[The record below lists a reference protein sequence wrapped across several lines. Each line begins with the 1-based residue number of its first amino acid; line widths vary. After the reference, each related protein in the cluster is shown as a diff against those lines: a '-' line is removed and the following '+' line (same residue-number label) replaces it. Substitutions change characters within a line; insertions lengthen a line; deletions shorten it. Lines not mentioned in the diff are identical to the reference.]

1 MLAIRWV
8 STYFLYLRSP
18 VVKPLPP
25 SLPRFA
31 ALLAAIAL
39 TCTVAGCS
47 TSAEITTPTAA
58 GPESPAVEHSASE
71 EPESSTTDAAAL
83 PETAVKPPSAEDP
96 GASDTPAYHDLPA
109 YDGSPYVYVND
120 GEPAFTDD
128 ERAAAAG
135 TELYG
140 ELDALGRCT
149 ATFAVVGTETM
160 PTEERGSIGEVR
172 PTGWK
177 MGKYDF
183 VDGKYLYNRC
193 HLLGFQLTG
202 ENANVSNLIT
212 GTRYMNVE
220 GMLPFENAV
229 ADYVHATGNHVLMRA
244 TPVFDGD
251 DLVARGVHMMAE
263 SVEDGGDGVAFN
275 VFVYNVQPGVVID
288 YRTGE
293 NMAAEDAT
301 PLPDV
306 SGDGGD
312 ASSDGD
318 GTGTKGSAD
327 GGTALSDSGAATEKG
342 TTGYVLNTNS
352 KKFHVP
358 SCSSVDQMSAKN
370 RQDVTDTRENIIG
383 RGFDPCK
390 RCNP

>member
-1 MLAIRWV
+1 M
-8 STYFLYLRSP
+8 
-18 VVKPLPP
+18 KPLPP

-39 TCTVAGCS
+39 PCTVAGCS

-71 EPESSTTDAAAL
+71 KPESSTTDAAAL

-212 GTRYMNVE
+212 GTRYMNIE

-342 TTGYVLNTNS
+342 TTEYVLNTNS

>member
-1 MLAIRWV
+1 M
-8 STYFLYLRSP
+8 
-18 VVKPLPP
+18 KPLPP

-71 EPESSTTDAAAL
+71 EPESSATDAAAL
-83 PETAVKPPSAEDP
+83 PDTAAKSPSAENPD
-96 GASDTPAYHDLPA
+96 ASNTPAYHDLPA

-183 VDGKYLYNRC
+183 VDGRYLYNRC

-229 ADYVHATGNHVLMRA
+229 ADYVHATSNHVLMRA

-293 NMAAEDAT
+293 SMAAKDAT

-342 TTGYVLNTNS
+342 TTEYVLNTNS

>member
-1 MLAIRWV
+1 M
-8 STYFLYLRSP
+8 
-18 VVKPLPP
+18 KPLPP

-71 EPESSTTDAAAL
+71 EPESSATDAAAL

-149 ATFAVVGTETM
+149 ATFAVVGAETM

-293 NMAAEDAT
+293 NIAAEDAT

-306 SGDGGD
+306 SGGG
-312 ASSDGD
+312 A
-318 GTGTKGSAD
+318 TKGSAD

-342 TTGYVLNTNS
+342 TTEYVLNTNS

>member
-1 MLAIRWV
+1 MK
-8 STYFLYLRSP
+8 S
-18 VVKPLPP
+18 LPP

-58 GPESPAVEHSASE
+58 GPESPAVEHAASE
-71 EPESSTTDAAAL
+71 EPESSATDAAAL

-96 GASDTPAYHDLPA
+96 GASGTPAYHDLPA

-202 ENANVSNLIT
+202 ENANTSNLIT
-212 GTRYMNVE
+212 GTRYMNVD

-312 ASSDGD
+312 ASSDGG

-342 TTGYVLNTNS
+342 TTEYVLNTNS

-370 RQDVTDTRENIIG
+370 RQDVTDTRENIVG
-383 RGFDPCK
+383 RGFEPCK

>member
-1 MLAIRWV
+1 M
-8 STYFLYLRSP
+8 
-18 VVKPLPP
+18 KPLPP

-71 EPESSTTDAAAL
+71 EPESSATDAAAL

-306 SGDGGD
+306 SG
-312 ASSDGD
+312 
-318 GTGTKGSAD
+318 TGTKGSAD
-327 GGTALSDSGAATEKG
+327 GGTVLSDSGAATEKG
-342 TTGYVLNTNS
+342 TTEYVLNTNS

>member
-1 MLAIRWV
+1 MK
-8 STYFLYLRSP
+8 S
-18 VVKPLPP
+18 LPP

-58 GPESPAVEHSASE
+58 GPESPAVEHAASE
-71 EPESSTTDAAAL
+71 EPESSATDAAAL

-96 GASDTPAYHDLPA
+96 GASGTPAYHDLPA

-312 ASSDGD
+312 ASSDGG

-342 TTGYVLNTNS
+342 TTEYVLNTNS

-358 SCSSVDQMSAKN
+358 SCSSVNQMSAKN
-370 RQDVTDTRENIIG
+370 RQDVTDTRENIVG
-383 RGFDPCK
+383 RGFEPCK

>member
-1 MLAIRWV
+1 MK
-8 STYFLYLRSP
+8 SSP
-18 VVKPLPP
+18 RF
-25 SLPRFA
+25 LPRIA

-39 TCTVAGCS
+39 IGAIAGCS
-47 TSAEITTPTAA
+47 NGAETATSAAA
-58 GPESPAVEHSASE
+58 NPVSPAAAQEAPE
-71 EPESSTTDAAAL
+71 EPE
-83 PETAVKPPSAEDP
+83 P
-96 GASDTPAYHDLPA
+96 GAGADTPASETTPEAESAAGTPSAAGSAAASATPPDTPVFRDLPV
-109 YDGSPYVYVND
+109 YDGSPFIYVND
-120 GEPAFTDD
+120 GEPAFTGE

-135 TELYG
+135 TEFYG

-149 ATFAVVGTETM
+149 TTFAVVGVETM

-202 ENANVSNLIT
+202 ENANVCNLIT
-212 GTRYMNVE
+212 GTRYMNVD

-301 PLPDV
+301 PLPAV
-306 SGDGGD
+306 SGDGTE
-312 ASSDGD
+312 ASSGD
-318 GTGTKGSAD
+318 GAGAKGSAD
-327 GGTALSDSGAATEKG
+327 GGTALSDSSAGTDKG
-342 TTGYVLNTNS
+342 TTEYVLNTNS

-370 RQDVTDTRENIIG
+370 RQDVEDTRENVIA

>member
-1 MLAIRWV
+1 MAAARKRELPAE
-8 STYFLYLRSP
+8 
-18 VVKPLPP
+18 VVG
-25 SLPRFA
+25 PRA
-31 ALLAAIAL
+31 VLLLCVLALLLIGLVMVYSAGSIAD
-39 TCTVAGCS
+39 VKAGHSVVRSVQSQALYAVVGIGC
-47 TSAEITTPTAA
+47 ALVLWKALPYRLWA
-58 GPESPAVEHSASE
+58 GPLIWVVWGVAVAMLVL
-71 EPESSTTDAAAL
+71 TAL
-83 PETAVKPPSAEDP
+83 V
-96 GASDTPAYHDLPA
+96 
-109 YDGSPYVYVND
+109 
-120 GEPAFTDD
+120 
-128 ERAAAAG
+128 G

-342 TTGYVLNTNS
+342 TTEYVLNTNS

>member
-1 MLAIRWV
+1 M
-8 STYFLYLRSP
+8 
-18 VVKPLPP
+18 KPLPP

-172 PTGWK
+172 PSGWK

-275 VFVYNVQPGVVID
+275 AFVYNVQPGVVID

-342 TTGYVLNTNS
+342 TTEYVLNTNS

>member
-1 MLAIRWV
+1 MK
-8 STYFLYLRSP
+8 S
-18 VVKPLPP
+18 LPP

-71 EPESSTTDAAAL
+71 KPESSTTDAAAL

-293 NMAAEDAT
+293 NMAGEDAT

-342 TTGYVLNTNS
+342 TTEYVLNTNS

>member
-1 MLAIRWV
+1 MK
-8 STYFLYLRSP
+8 S
-18 VVKPLPP
+18 LPP

-47 TSAEITTPTAA
+47 TSTEITTPTTA

-342 TTGYVLNTNS
+342 TTEYVLNTNS

-370 RQDVTDTRENIIG
+370 RQDVTDTRENIVG
-383 RGFDPCK
+383 RGFEPCK

>member
-1 MLAIRWV
+1 M
-8 STYFLYLRSP
+8 
-18 VVKPLPP
+18 KPLPP

-172 PTGWK
+172 PSGWK

-251 DLVARGVHMMAE
+251 NLVARGVHMMAE

-342 TTGYVLNTNS
+342 TTEYVLNTNS

>member
-1 MLAIRWV
+1 MK
-8 STYFLYLRSP
+8 
-18 VVKPLPP
+18 VKKQNRVWL
-25 SLPRFA
+25 SL
-31 ALLAAIAL
+31 ALLLILLAGLWYLHTAGDIQSQHVQSVTAIYL
-39 TCTVAGCS
+39 DD
-47 TSAEITTPTAA
+47 I
-58 GPESPAVEHSASE
+58 
-71 EPESSTTDAAAL
+71 
-83 PETAVKPPSAEDP
+83 PPFSGE
-96 GASDTPAYHDLPA
+96 
-109 YDGSPYVYVND
+109 PYVAVNGNEPSFLP
-120 GEPAFTDD
+120 GEMTTSSYEVYSP
-128 ERAAAAG
+128 
-135 TELYG
+135 
-140 ELDALGRCT
+140 LDALGRCGV
-149 ATFAVVGTETM
+149 ASACVGVDLM
-160 PTEERGSIGEVR
+160 PTEERESIGQVK
-172 PTGWK
+172 PSGWQTV
-177 MGKYDF
+177 KYDC

-193 HLLGFQLTG
+193 HLIGYQLSG
-202 ENANVSNLIT
+202 ENANKQNLIT

-306 SGDGGD
+306 SGDG
-312 ASSDGD
+312 A
-318 GTGTKGSAD
+318 TKGSAD
-327 GGTALSDSGAATEKG
+327 GGTALSDSGTATEKG
-342 TTGYVLNTNS
+342 TTEYVLNTNS

-358 SCSSVDQMSAKN
+358 SCSSVDQMSVKN

>member
-1 MLAIRWV
+1 MK
-8 STYFLYLRSP
+8 S
-18 VVKPLPP
+18 LPP

-47 TSAEITTPTAA
+47 TSTEITTPTAA
-58 GPESPAVEHSASE
+58 GPESPAVEHAASE
-71 EPESSTTDAAAL
+71 EPESSATDAAAL

-135 TELYG
+135 TELYD

-149 ATFAVVGTETM
+149 TTFAVVGTETM
-160 PTEERGSIGEVR
+160 PTEERGSIGEVK
-172 PTGWK
+172 PTGWQIA
-177 MGKYDF
+177 KYDF

-202 ENANVSNLIT
+202 ENANTSNLIT
-212 GTRYMNVE
+212 GTRYMNVD

-229 ADYVHATGNHVLMRA
+229 ADYVHATGNHVLMRV

-251 DLVARGVHMMAE
+251 EMLARGVHMMAE
-263 SVEDGGDGVAFN
+263 SMEDGGDGVSFN

-288 YRTGE
+288 YATGD
-293 NMAAEDAT
+293 NMHADNAT

-306 SGDGGD
+306 SG
-312 ASSDGD
+312 AP
-318 GTGTKGSAD
+318 AD
-327 GGTALSDSGAATEKG
+327 GSLAETGESDPAEDKG
-342 TTGYVLNTNS
+342 LAVYVLNTYS
-352 KKFHVP
+352 KKFPVP
-358 SCSSVDQMSAKN
+358 GCASVKQMKDAN
-370 RQDVTDTRENIIG
+370 RSDVKDTRENILNQG
-383 RGFDPCK
+383 YDPCK

>member
-71 EPESSTTDAAAL
+71 EPESSATDAAAL

-149 ATFAVVGTETM
+149 ATFAVVGAETM

-229 ADYVHATGNHVLMRA
+229 ADYVHATGNHVLMRV

-251 DLVARGVHMMAE
+251 EMLARGVHMMAE
-263 SVEDGGDGVAFN
+263 SVEDGGDGVSFN

-288 YRTGE
+288 YATGD
-293 NMAAEDAT
+293 NMHADNAT

-306 SGDGGD
+306 SGAPEDGSL
-312 ASSDGD
+312 AE
-318 GTGTKGSAD
+318 TGESGPAEDKGLAD
-327 GGTALSDSGAATEKG
+327 
-342 TTGYVLNTNS
+342 YVLNTNS

-358 SCSSVDQMSAKN
+358 GCASVKQMKDAN
-370 RQDVTDTRENIIG
+370 RSDVKDTRENILNQG
-383 RGFDPCK
+383 YDPCK

>member
-1 MLAIRWV
+1 
-8 STYFLYLRSP
+8 
-18 VVKPLPP
+18 VK
-25 SLPRFA
+25 SLPLFLLRFA
-31 ALLAAIAL
+31 ALLAAIVL
-39 TCTVAGCS
+39 TCTVAGCG
-47 TSAEITTPTAA
+47 TSAETTTSTTAD
-58 GPESPAVEHSASE
+58 PESPAVEHTTSE

-83 PETAVKPPSAEDP
+83 PETAVKSSSTEGP
-96 GASDTPAYHDLPA
+96 GASSTPAFRDLPA
-109 YDGSPYVYVND
+109 YEGNPYVYVND
-120 GEPAFTDD
+120 GEPAFTAE
-128 ERAAAAG
+128 ERAATPG
-135 TELYG
+135 TERYG
-140 ELDALGRCT
+140 ELDEKGRCT
-149 ATFAVVGTETM
+149 TTFAVVGTETM
-160 PTEERGSIGEVR
+160 PTEERGSIGEVK
-172 PTGWK
+172 PTGWQIA
-177 MGKYDF
+177 KYDF

-306 SGDGGD
+306 SGDG
-312 ASSDGD
+312 A
-318 GTGTKGSAD
+318 TKGSAD
-327 GGTALSDSGAATEKG
+327 GGTALSDSGTATEKG
-342 TTGYVLNTNS
+342 TTEYVLNTNS

-358 SCSSVDQMSAKN
+358 SCSSVDQMSVKN

>member
-1 MLAIRWV
+1 MK
-8 STYFLYLRSP
+8 S
-18 VVKPLPP
+18 LPP

-71 EPESSTTDAAAL
+71 EPESSATDAAAL
-83 PETAVKPPSAEDP
+83 PETAVKPPSAEVP
-96 GASDTPAYHDLPA
+96 GASGTPAYHDLPA

-128 ERAAAAG
+128 ERAAAG

-342 TTGYVLNTNS
+342 TTEYVLNTNS

>member
-1 MLAIRWV
+1 M
-8 STYFLYLRSP
+8 
-18 VVKPLPP
+18 KPLPP

-47 TSAEITTPTAA
+47 TSAEITTPPAA

-71 EPESSTTDAAAL
+71 KPESSTTDAAAL

-212 GTRYMNVE
+212 GTRYMNIE

-342 TTGYVLNTNS
+342 TTEYVLNTNS

>member
-1 MLAIRWV
+1 MKSL
-8 STYFLYLRSP
+8 
-18 VVKPLPP
+18 PLF
-25 SLPRFA
+25 LPRFA
-31 ALLAAIAL
+31 ALLAAIVL
-39 TCTVAGCS
+39 TCTVAGCG
-47 TSAEITTPTAA
+47 TSAETTTSTTAD
-58 GPESPAVEHSASE
+58 PESPAVEHTASE

-83 PETAVKPPSAEDP
+83 PETAVKPSSTEGPSA
-96 GASDTPAYHDLPA
+96 SSTPAFRDLPA
-109 YDGSPYVYVND
+109 YEGNPYVYVND
-120 GEPAFTDD
+120 GEPAFTAE
-128 ERAAAAG
+128 ERAATPG
-135 TELYG
+135 TERYG
-140 ELDALGRCT
+140 ELDEKGRCT
-149 ATFAVVGTETM
+149 TTFAVVGTETM
-160 PTEERGSIGEVR
+160 PTEERGSIGEVK
-172 PTGWK
+172 PTGWQIA
-177 MGKYDF
+177 KYDF

-202 ENANVSNLIT
+202 ENANTSNLIT
-212 GTRYMNVE
+212 GTRYMNVD

-251 DLVARGVHMMAE
+251 NLVARGVHMMAE

-312 ASSDGD
+312 ASSDGG

-342 TTGYVLNTNS
+342 TTEYVLNTNS

-370 RQDVTDTRENIIG
+370 RQDVTDTRENIVG
-383 RGFDPCK
+383 RGFEPCK

>member
-1 MLAIRWV
+1 MK
-8 STYFLYLRSP
+8 S
-18 VVKPLPP
+18 LPP

-71 EPESSTTDAAAL
+71 EPESSATDAAAL

-160 PTEERGSIGEVR
+160 PTKERGSIGEVR

-327 GGTALSDSGAATEKG
+327 GGTALSNSSAATEKG
-342 TTGYVLNTNS
+342 TTEYVLNTNS

>member
-1 MLAIRWV
+1 MK
-8 STYFLYLRSP
+8 S
-18 VVKPLPP
+18 LPP

-83 PETAVKPPSAEDP
+83 PETAVKPPSAEEP

-342 TTGYVLNTNS
+342 TTEYVLNTNS

-358 SCSSVDQMSAKN
+358 SCSSVNQMSVKN

>member
-1 MLAIRWV
+1 MDHRL
-8 STYFLYLRSP
+8 
-18 VVKPLPP
+18 
-25 SLPRFA
+25 LPRRLGLLLAA
-31 ALLAAIAL
+31 ALLALACAL
-39 TCTVAGCS
+39 PGCG
-47 TSAEITTPTAA
+47 SADESETPAA
-58 GPESPAVEHSASE
+58 PAAPDTPAAATPESEPDEAAEAS
-71 EPESSTTDAAAL
+71 L
-83 PETAVKPPSAEDP
+83 PETTAEPDAAP
-96 GASDTPAYHDLPA
+96 EAAGAPDTPAYHDLPA

-120 GEPAFTDD
+120 GEPTFTGE

-135 TELYG
+135 TEFYG

-149 ATFAVVGTETM
+149 TTFAVVGVETM

-202 ENANVSNLIT
+202 ENANVCNLIT
-212 GTRYMNVE
+212 GTRYMNVD

-229 ADYVHATGNHVLMRA
+229 ADYIHATGNHVLMRV

-301 PLPDV
+301 PLPAV
-306 SGDGGD
+306 SGDGAE
-312 ASSDGD
+312 ASSGD
-318 GTGTKGSAD
+318 GAGPQGSAD
-327 GGTALSDSGAATEKG
+327 GGTALSDSGAGTDKG
-342 TTGYVLNTNS
+342 TTEYVLNTNS

-370 RQDVTDTRENIIG
+370 RQDVEDTRENIIA

>member
-1 MLAIRWV
+1 MV
-8 STYFLYLRSP
+8 
-18 VVKPLPP
+18 
-25 SLPRFA
+25 
-31 ALLAAIAL
+31 
-39 TCTVAGCS
+39 
-47 TSAEITTPTAA
+47 
-58 GPESPAVEHSASE
+58 
-71 EPESSTTDAAAL
+71 
-83 PETAVKPPSAEDP
+83 
-96 GASDTPAYHDLPA
+96 GA
-109 YDGSPYVYVND
+109 
-120 GEPAFTDD
+120 
-128 ERAAAAG
+128 
-135 TELYG
+135 
-140 ELDALGRCT
+140 
-149 ATFAVVGTETM
+149 ETM

-342 TTGYVLNTNS
+342 TTEYVLNTNS

-358 SCSSVDQMSAKN
+358 SCSSVNQMSVKN

>member
-1 MLAIRWV
+1 MK
-8 STYFLYLRSP
+8 S
-18 VVKPLPP
+18 LPP

-47 TSAEITTPTAA
+47 TSTEITTPTTA

-327 GGTALSDSGAATEKG
+327 GGTALSNSSAATEKG
-342 TTGYVLNTNS
+342 TTEYVLNTNS